1 MLFLACKER
10 DIYERDRLGA
20 VKPKLWQV
28 SFPAGLQAKRAGGD
42 ACEEGGGPAR
52 LAGVGAGVTQRC
64 QQPPE
69 LFKWPRSVPA
79 HTGGCCS
86 LPSLFT
92 ATNPMSSSEITL
104 EEEEI

>member
-10 DIYERDRLGA
+10 DIYERDRLGV

-28 SFPAGLQAKRAGGD
+28 SFPAGLQAERAGGD

-64 QQPPE
+64 Q
-69 LFKWPRSVPA
+69 LFKWSYLNGLGQCQHIQAAAAVCLRFLLLL
-79 HTGGCCS
+79 TQ
-86 LPSLFT
+86 
-92 ATNPMSSSEITL
+92 
-104 EEEEI
+104 